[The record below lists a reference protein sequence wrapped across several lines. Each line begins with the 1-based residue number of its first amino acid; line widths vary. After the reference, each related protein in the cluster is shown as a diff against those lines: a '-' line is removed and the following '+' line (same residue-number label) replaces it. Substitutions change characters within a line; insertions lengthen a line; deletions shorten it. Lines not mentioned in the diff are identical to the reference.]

1 MEAVTKKE
9 CIYSK
14 EIDFVGEV
22 MIQVDLVD
30 QGITLHPVFHDI
42 FPNQWAL
49 EIASLTLKTKAGK
62 RYGTFFSQGAKS
74 ESVWVVFWNNV
85 IAWYLLSIAE
95 YIFFIV
101 TAW

>member
-42 FPNQWAL
+42 FPNQ
-49 EIASLTLKTKAGK
+49 
-62 RYGTFFSQGAKS
+62 
-74 ESVWVVFWNNV
+74 
-85 IAWYLLSIAE
+85 
-95 YIFFIV
+95 
-101 TAW
+101 